1 MTIYSFKLLHNIDL
15 RGSLLLIFGAFKQVY
30 PFPYGN
36 IIMIKFYTKEGEEMN
51 TRTEA
56 TIVHADKDMV
66 LAKSGEYYVSV
77 VKVNSSVSEGNYVV
91 IVNEENLQGDQRD
104 VLLKR
109 FMNTGHLARFLLS
122 VVPEYFVEKKII
134 KETYD
139 AIQELITRKD

>member
-1 MTIYSFKLLHNIDL
+1 
-15 RGSLLLIFGAFKQVY
+15 
-30 PFPYGN
+30 
-36 IIMIKFYTKEGEEMN
+36 MN

-77 VKVNSSVSEGNYVV
+77 VKVNSSISEGNYVV
-91 IVNEENLQGDQRD
+91 IVTEVNLQGDQRD
-104 VLLKR
+104 VILKR
-109 FMNTGHLARFLLS
+109 FINTGHLARFLLS
-122 VVPEYFVEKKII
+122 VVSEYFMEKKII

>member
-1 MTIYSFKLLHNIDL
+1 
-15 RGSLLLIFGAFKQVY
+15 
-30 PFPYGN
+30 
-36 IIMIKFYTKEGEEMN
+36 MN